1 MITPLKGDD
10 QIDREGTVRLTEHIL
25 AGGVHAL
32 FLLGT
37 TGEAQSL
44 SYKCRYDFV
53 ELVCR
58 QVAGRVPVLAG
69 CMDTSTARVIDNI
82 KAFEQMGGQT
92 AVVTPEFYSRHSTPD
107 ETIRHFEQVAK
118 HTEADIFIYNIPPF
132 TGNTMSPKAVFEMA
146 TFDHIVGYKDT
157 SGQFGDFLRCL
168 NHFRGTDFM
177 LFQGMTQLAGVS
189 LLMGADGFIPNIS
202 PVVPELCLKV
212 YDYAKAGDIEK
223 LKVYCE
229 LLLEAQD
236 SFSNAKYGIAAC
248 KAACSMLGFMDQR
261 MCQPSEPVTP
271 EQKEKIR
278 QALQRVEEKRQ
289 QLSF

>member
-1 MITPLKGDD
+1 MLIEVKNLHKSFGENQVLRGIDVSIQKGEVVVV
-10 QIDREGTVRLTEHIL
+10 IGPS
-25 AGGVHAL
+25 GSG
-32 FLLGT
+32 
-37 TGEAQSL
+37 
-44 SYKCRYDFV
+44 K
-53 ELVCR
+53 
-58 QVAGRVPVLAG
+58 
-69 CMDTSTARVIDNI
+69 ST
-82 KAFEQMGGQT
+82 
-92 AVVTPEFYSRHSTPD
+92 
-107 ETIRHFEQVAK
+107 
-118 HTEADIFIYNIPPF
+118 
-132 TGNTMSPKAVFEMA
+132 
-146 TFDHIVGYKDT
+146 
-157 SGQFGDFLRCL
+157 FLRCL

-261 MCQPSEPVTP
+261 MCQPSEPVTS

-289 QLSF
+289 QLNF

>member
-1 MITPLKGDD
+1 MLQAIDIQKKFGDNEVLKGV
-10 QIDREGTVRLTEHIL
+10 TVRV
-25 AGGVHAL
+25 AR
-32 FLLGT
+32 
-37 TGEAQSL
+37 GE
-44 SYKCRYDFV
+44 V
-53 ELVCR
+53 
-58 QVAGRVPVLAG
+58 VAIIGRSG
-69 CMDTSTARVIDNI
+69 SGKSTL
-82 KAFEQMGGQT
+82 
-92 AVVTPEFYSRHSTPD
+92 
-107 ETIRHFEQVAK
+107 
-118 HTEADIFIYNIPPF
+118 
-132 TGNTMSPKAVFEMA
+132 
-146 TFDHIVGYKDT
+146 
-157 SGQFGDFLRCL
+157 LRCL

>member
-1 MITPLKGDD
+1 LRWRPST
-10 QIDREGTVRLTEHIL
+10 IL
-25 AGGVHAL
+25 
-32 FLLGT
+32 
-37 TGEAQSL
+37 
-44 SYKCRYDFV
+44 
-53 ELVCR
+53 
-58 QVAGRVPVLAG
+58 
-69 CMDTSTARVIDNI
+69 
-82 KAFEQMGGQT
+82 
-92 AVVTPEFYSRHSTPD
+92 
-107 ETIRHFEQVAK
+107 
-118 HTEADIFIYNIPPF
+118 
-132 TGNTMSPKAVFEMA
+132 
-146 TFDHIVGYKDT
+146 GYKDT

>member
-1 MITPLKGDD
+1 MLQAIDIQKKFGDNEVLKGV
-10 QIDREGTVRLTEHIL
+10 TVRV
-25 AGGVHAL
+25 AR
-32 FLLGT
+32 
-37 TGEAQSL
+37 GE
-44 SYKCRYDFV
+44 V
-53 ELVCR
+53 
-58 QVAGRVPVLAG
+58 VAIIGRSG
-69 CMDTSTARVIDNI
+69 SGKSTL
-82 KAFEQMGGQT
+82 
-92 AVVTPEFYSRHSTPD
+92 
-107 ETIRHFEQVAK
+107 
-118 HTEADIFIYNIPPF
+118 
-132 TGNTMSPKAVFEMA
+132 
-146 TFDHIVGYKDT
+146 
-157 SGQFGDFLRCL
+157 LRCL

-289 QLSF
+289 QLNF

>member
-1 MITPLKGDD
+1 
-10 QIDREGTVRLTEHIL
+10 
-25 AGGVHAL
+25 
-32 FLLGT
+32 
-37 TGEAQSL
+37 
-44 SYKCRYDFV
+44 
-53 ELVCR
+53 
-58 QVAGRVPVLAG
+58 
-69 CMDTSTARVIDNI
+69 
-82 KAFEQMGGQT
+82 
-92 AVVTPEFYSRHSTPD
+92 
-107 ETIRHFEQVAK
+107 
-118 HTEADIFIYNIPPF
+118 
-132 TGNTMSPKAVFEMA
+132 
-146 TFDHIVGYKDT
+146 
-157 SGQFGDFLRCL
+157 
-168 NHFRGTDFM
+168 M

-236 SFSNAKYGIAAC
+236 AFSNAKYGIAAC

-278 QALQRVEEKRQ
+278 QALRELKK
-289 QLSF
+289 SGSS